1 MSGPGP
7 KAPTEA
13 KSKVLS
19 LPESIFYRKHL
30 TWSALKLSTFFF
42 PSLSCV
48 FQAGS
53 ISTIPLLDR

>member
-19 LPESIFYRKHL
+19 LPESIFYRNHL
-30 TWSALKLSTFFF
+30 TWSALKLNTFFF
-42 PSLSCV
+42 SLSCV

>member
-42 PSLSCV
+42 PPYLVFFKLGV
-48 FQAGS
+48 FQLF
-53 ISTIPLLDR
+53 PY